1 MAVNFI
7 TQLMIA
13 LGVQRPAPVRGL
25 GARSD
30 RHRAPGLPPL
40 ARPRATRGHGEEL
53 KAAVWQK
60 GQPIIGWDPSD
71 WRIDYRSNPLF
82 RSAYGDT
89 GSAFG
94 WEIGMIVARAQGG
107 TDDIANLRPV
117 LCQASRDAGADLGTT
132 LDLDPFGR

>member
-1 MAVNFI
+1 MAANLL

-13 LGVQRPAPVRGL
+13 LGVQRPAPVRGF
-25 GARSD
+25 GPPSD

-40 ARPRATRGHGEEL
+40 APQRPRRENEEL

-71 WRIDYRSNPLF
+71 WRVDHRGNPLF
-82 RSAYGDT
+82 RSAFGDS

-94 WEIGMIVARAQGG
+94 WEIGLIRARAQGG

-117 LCQASRDAGADLGTT
+117 QCQASRDAGADLGTA
-132 LDLDPFGR
+132 LDLDPFSR